1 MNHAGHAW
9 LPRLKTLPRAAGGV
23 CLSVGPGRL
32 SPQQH
37 GDPAQDPNPE
47 GLVAPTSAECQ
58 SVPCPAKESPSQ
70 PPLDTQSDPSPFT
83 WVGAP
88 GLPRGQWHLPLPL
101 LLPSAQ
107 TWPFQVLRPGGLP
120 HSLPRKPLTWSPSW
134 SEPDLERVPSKTPHV
149 ATPSPP
155 LLFRGQETGVSAE
168 EGVGAMGRGAVA
180 WRPSSSPAG
189 QAYLTSSGT
198 EQIRSTAGP
207 ELEQGEHHGLTIHTR
222 LQATLGGCVGLP
234 RWIQEYRARF
244 LSI

>member
-1 MNHAGHAW
+1 MLRPQRSANLCHAPPRG
-9 LPRLKTLPRAAGGV
+9 LPP
-23 CLSVGPGRL
+23 
-32 SPQQH
+32 
-37 GDPAQDPNPE
+37 
-47 GLVAPTSAECQ
+47 
-58 SVPCPAKESPSQ
+58 ESPSQ

-155 LLFRGQETGVSAE
+155 LLFRGQETGASAE

-207 ELEQGEHHGLTIHTR
+207 ELEQWEHHGLTIHTW

-234 RWIQEYRARF
+234 RWIQEYGARF

>member
-1 MNHAGHAW
+1 MCASPWVPGGFPHSSTGTPLRTRTQRAW
-9 LPRLKTLPRAAGGV
+9 LLRPQRSANLCHALPR
-23 CLSVGPGRL
+23 
-32 SPQQH
+32 
-37 GDPAQDPNPE
+37 
-47 GLVAPTSAECQ
+47 GLP
-58 SVPCPAKESPSQ
+58 PESPSQ

-88 GLPRGQWHLPLPL
+88 GLPWGQWHLPLPL

-120 HSLPRKPLTWSPSW
+120 QSLPRKPLTWSPSW
-134 SEPDLERVPSKTPHV
+134 TEPDLEQVPSKTPHV

-155 LLFRGQETGVSAE
+155 LLFRSQETGASTE

-189 QAYLTSSGT
+189 RAYLTSSGT

-207 ELEQGEHHGLTIHTR
+207 ELEQWEHHGLTIHTR
-222 LQATLGGCVGLP
+222 LQARLGGCVGLP
-234 RWIQEYRARF
+234 RWIQEYGTRF